1 MSRGEAVQK
10 NLWMLVGAIAVMA
23 AALGGSLWWALET
36 MEDNTQRLSQQ
47 VIPAKYQLVQIF
59 QVLGGAFGWQSR
71 VNATTSTAQIEEIN
85 ALRPPSEALQ
95 GHLKELEAVLRRS
108 DSQEAQVAL
117 ARLRPLQQRAE
128 DFSQQQDALVE
139 AVRRRHHLQETFNQQ
154 VEVTKTELQ
163 GLLQAL
169 ASLQGRVRLRYM
181 ASLMEADR
189 IAAGGAPSAGQRAVL
204 YELTHGES
212 RAAQEGLQELGA
224 MSLQLGLIIGKIGLC
239 NNADELNS
247 ILANEV
253 KPTVAAIERR
263 YDDLAELLQGRAAE
277 LEALQGARARS
288 QKLLALS
295 VGDQQSLQTLRR
307 GILGEVLAAEEM
319 RVAVQRSAED
329 LTSGF
334 KHMQVAV
341 HERVVSTVNE
351 ADDSRRKARWMGLL
365 AGLAALAACV
375 VALQR
380 IRTSVSDLRESNH
393 ELERLRDHLRDAN
406 TTLEHKVQERT
417 AALALRERA
426 VQRLLDGMGEGVVQ
440 IGTDGRL
447 FAERS
452 RALEGWF
459 GAQPDPDTLAWHYF
473 FPEQEDAQIYFE
485 MGLEQLREGFLP
497 ADLCVSQMPSRAT
510 RAGRT
515 LDLRYRPVIE
525 EGQDAPGALLV
536 IASDVTAQLDAERA
550 QREVQEIQQLI
561 SHLLQDRA
569 GFMNFIQSGVLLLQQ
584 IEALDDAAALKM
596 PLHTL
601 KGNCAVYGAQSV
613 ASLCHDLESRLEEWA
628 REGEPRSLSPAQKG
642 ALRAAWEGLLGRLS
656 GFFGEDE
663 DRLSLPR
670 EELAW
675 LVQQLNGA
683 DQVALAQH
691 VEAWLLEPA
700 RDNLERLALHAQRL
714 AQKLDKMVQVQ
725 VEDNGVLLPPG
736 FARDLWGELIHV
748 IRNALDHGIE
758 PPDERLQ
765 ADKDAHGQLLL
776 ETEFRQD
783 KLAIMVYD
791 DGRGINWRG
800 LAQKARA
807 LGLPCES
814 RADLIEA
821 MFCAGVSTAQE
832 VTEISGRGVGTQA
845 VKNVCEELGGRIEVE
860 SVEGR
865 GTLFTLLLPIPIAR
879 RAPRWEPR
887 AEA

>member
-1 MSRGEAVQK
+1 MPHSKAIQK

-23 AALGGSLWWALET
+23 AALGGSLWWSLET
-36 MEDNTQRLSQQ
+36 MEDNTLVLSQQ
-47 VIPAKYQLVQIF
+47 VIPAKYQIVQLSLA
-59 QVLGGAFGWQSR
+59 LGDTFEWQAR
-71 VNATTSTAQIEEIN
+71 VNATTSAQIEEVN
-85 ALRPPSEALQ
+85 ALRPPKKQLHE
-95 GHLKELEAVLRRS
+95 HLKELKIILQRS
-108 DSQEAQVAL
+108 DSPEAEVAL
-117 ARLRPLQQRAE
+117 ERLQPLDQRVE
-128 DFSQQQDALVE
+128 DFSKQQDALVE
-139 AVRRRHHLQETFNQQ
+139 AVRRRHHLQEIFNQQ
-154 VEVTKTELQ
+154 VEVTKTEIQ
-163 GLLQAL
+163 GLQQAL
-169 ASLQGRVRLRYM
+169 ASLQGRARLRYM

-189 IAAGGAPSAGQRAVL
+189 IAAGGATSAGQRGVL
-204 YELTHGES
+204 HELTLGQI

-277 LEALQGARARS
+277 LEALQGARARF
-288 QKLLALS
+288 QKVLALS
-295 VGDQQSLQTLRR
+295 VSEQESLQTLRR
-307 GILGEVLAAEEM
+307 GLLGEALAAEEM
-319 RVAVQRSAED
+319 RVTVQRSADD
-329 LTSGF
+329 LKGGF

-341 HERVVSTVNE
+341 HARVVSTVNE
-351 ADDSRRKARWMGLL
+351 TNESRRKARWMGLL

-380 IRTSVSDLRESNH
+380 IRTSVSDLRESNR
-393 ELERLRDHLRDAN
+393 ELE
-406 TTLEHKVQERT
+406 
-417 AALALRERA
+417 
-426 VQRLLDGMGEGVVQ
+426 RLLDGMGEGVVQ